1 MLNRTFVTLSLA
13 AVLMGCG
20 GGSSSNNSS
29 NNNGG
34 VGVGGTTDNGGMNGT
49 YTGLFNA
56 TSPSAA
62 SFTVTAQ
69 FTQAAAAG
77 SPITGT
83 ATISGVSGTLPS
95 CLGTPGTSLNVAGAE
110 ASGGGLTMAL
120 INGPDGN
127 SPKFFLPSKG
137 APDTAFPDVSG
148 SMDMKF
154 SGPFSVE
161 NCPALNDPTAMSGTG
176 TLTRQ

>member
-1 MLNRTFVTLSLA
+1 MLKQTFVTLSLA
-13 AVLMGCG
+13 ALLMGCG
-20 GGSSSNNSS
+20 GGNSSSS

-34 VGVGGTTDNGGMNGT
+34 GGGGTTDNGGVNGT
-49 YTGLFNA
+49 YSGLFEA

-69 FTQAAAAG
+69 FTQADAPG

-83 ATISGVSGTLPS
+83 ATISAVTGTLPS
-95 CLGTPGTSLNVAGAE
+95 CLGTPGTSLKVVGAE

-127 SPKFFLPSKG
+127 SPKIFLPSKG
-137 APDTAFPDVSG
+137 LPDTAFPDVSG